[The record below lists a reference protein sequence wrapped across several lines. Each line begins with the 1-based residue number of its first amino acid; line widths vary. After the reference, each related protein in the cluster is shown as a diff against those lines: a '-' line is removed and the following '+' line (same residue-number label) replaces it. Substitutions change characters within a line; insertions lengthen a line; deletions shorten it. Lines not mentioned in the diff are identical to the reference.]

1 MQVVFGMAGN
11 FKPVTGLVVGAVLVD
26 GQREGALYNQAFA
39 VDGVDGGVDRGVG
52 LVATEHDI
60 ATVRAQVK
68 NIQLI
73 LTFQE
78 VIRFVLK

>member
-11 FKPVTGLVVGAVLVD
+11 FKPVTGLVMGRLLVD
-26 GQREGALYNQAFA
+26 GQREGALHNQAFA
-39 VDGVDGGVDRGVG
+39 IDCVDGRVDCGVG

-60 ATVRAQVK
+60 AAVGAQMK
-68 NIQLI
+68 NIQLVF
-73 LTFQE
+73 TFQE